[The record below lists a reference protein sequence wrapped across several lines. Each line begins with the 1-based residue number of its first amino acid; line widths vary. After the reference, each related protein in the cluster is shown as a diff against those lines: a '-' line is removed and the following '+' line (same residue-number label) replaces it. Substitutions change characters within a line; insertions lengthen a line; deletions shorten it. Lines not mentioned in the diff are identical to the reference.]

1 MYKRQAVRTIGYLT
15 RGTLVFFWI
24 ACCLA
29 FLYSATKVRTFRD
42 LFVLFLKAGVN
53 LEANVDQA
61 PQVPQHR
68 RRDLEALRSR
78 ITVPLDPDLP
88 GNVSLMALRDRPRET
103 QANAGTSVA
112 AVNPS
117 ADLRVEYIGS
127 AKDFK
132 RTVMEAFQAANHD
145 TKIMM
150 QVYHFDCPVLLE
162 ACLLYTSD
170 AADE

>member
-1 MYKRQAVRTIGYLT
+1 MVVEEAQSEIQEAVRTVGYLT
-15 RGTLVFFWI
+15 RGTLLFFWI

-42 LFVLFLKAGVN
+42 LFVLFLKSGVN
-53 LEANVDQA
+53 LEANVDQG

-88 GNVSLMALRDRPRET
+88 GN
-103 QANAGTSVA
+103 
-112 AVNPS
+112 
-117 ADLRVEYIGS
+117 
-127 AKDFK
+127 
-132 RTVMEAFQAANHD
+132 
-145 TKIMM
+145 
-150 QVYHFDCPVLLE
+150 
-162 ACLLYTSD
+162 CLLYTSD